1 MACAISRI
9 HQGMTLQAEVLVL
22 RLFALCRRFVES
34 KPEAT
39 LVLILRQFQFCSG
52 ELKKSVFLW
61 DSALRIEDVG
71 SLLVTVCV
79 LCVASI
85 RLERQAGRRL
95 DACAMHAGWAGERGY
110 DTYIYIA

>member
-1 MACAISRI
+1 
-9 HQGMTLQAEVLVL
+9 MTLQAEVLVL

-85 RLERQAGRRL
+85 RLERQAGRQEAGCMRY
-95 DACAMHAGWAGERGY
+95 ACWMSGRARIRYVH
-110 DTYIYIA
+110 IYI